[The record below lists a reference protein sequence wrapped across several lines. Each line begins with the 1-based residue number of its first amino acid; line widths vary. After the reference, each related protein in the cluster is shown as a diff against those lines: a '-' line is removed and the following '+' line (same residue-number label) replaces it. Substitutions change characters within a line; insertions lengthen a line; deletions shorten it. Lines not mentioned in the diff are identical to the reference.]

1 MSRSRPAI
9 VSTLPLDTIGGG
21 EAFTLDTH
29 SSATAY
35 DMDLCCAVQLHKE
48 IAPQSKRIT
57 PGYRYRRLITVDG
70 IRAAAEEIFFAD
82 LLRRLAGY
90 ETVAIQ
96 QYLASLATL
105 DILAAAPP
113 WQRHV

>member
-1 MSRSRPAI
+1 MTWTCVAQYSCTRS
-9 VSTLPLDTIGGG
+9 
-21 EAFTLDTH
+21 
-29 SSATAY
+29 
-35 DMDLCCAVQLHKE
+35 
-48 IAPQSKRIT
+48 APQSKRIT